1 MSGCG
6 VVAVAD
12 QKAVLAL
19 DRFGRADE
27 IVARQR
33 GRDHAVHRGGADL
46 VALVPGAVDQELQ
59 RARGLAAGDAERRDD
74 LVLRQP
80 EQFSRR
86 RGRAIGS
93 RRRGRMKAARV
104 MRGRIE
110 RVAEPAAHF
119 IAGHDR
125 GQHVAAGG
133 ADHFADR
140 ERGRHHRRARMQRG
154 VRMGVVE
161 IERMAERAVE
171 QRCHRRASRSCIAE
185 HGGFALAVERQ
196 RFQHLEQRRRGFRIA
211 PRPDRAAEEIQRQHL
226 GALQHLRRDVL
237 EFQVGDIG
245 CERCG
250 FVGHG
255 VASRL
260 LFIAGRAK
268 RSIWAHRRCAD
279 CFVALAPL
287 AMTRNCSDALMAI
300 LVRPAFPAVNISY
313 GGSDPCFP
321 CARSADRCGPG
332 RRTARSRTR
341 RSARPN
347 GRMRHGP
354 ARCRR

>member
-1 MSGCG
+1 MPSTDS
-6 VVAVAD
+6 A
-12 QKAVLAL
+12 
-19 DRFGRADE
+19 RADE

-33 GRDHAVHRGGADL
+33 RGDDAVHRGGADL

-74 LVLRQP
+74 LVLRQA
-80 EQFSRR
+80 EQFSGRR
-86 RGRAIGS
+86 RGAIGS
-93 RRRGRMKAARV
+93 GGRGRMKAARV

-140 ERGRHHRRARMQRG
+140 ERRRHHGRARMQRG

-161 IERMAERAVE
+161 IEGVAERAVE
-171 QRCHRRASRSCIAE
+171 QRRDRGRPGLAVAE

-196 RFQHLEQRRRGFRIA
+196 RFQHLQQRGRGFRIA
-211 PRPDRAAEEIQRQHL
+211 PRPDRAAEEIERQHL

-245 CERCG
+245 GERCG
-250 FVGHG
+250 FVGHR
-255 VASRL
+255 VSSFCR
-260 LFIAGRAK
+260 AG
-268 RSIWAHRRCAD
+268 
-279 CFVALAPL
+279 
-287 AMTRNCSDALMAI
+287 
-300 LVRPAFPAVNISY
+300 
-313 GGSDPCFP
+313 
-321 CARSADRCGPG
+321 
-332 RRTARSRTR
+332 
-341 RSARPN
+341 
-347 GRMRHGP
+347 
-354 ARCRR
+354 